1 MNRVVMK
8 CHKRIQ
14 SFRYAFKGLTD
25 AIRTQANM
33 RIHLAATAV
42 VLPLAW
48 LLNIS
53 GGEWLALILVIG
65 LVLCAEA
72 FNTALEYLTDLVSP
86 HQHPLA
92 GKAKDAAAA
101 AVMLA
106 AFTAA
111 VVGVIIFLPR
121 IFRFLAG

>member
-1 MNRVVMK
+1 MK
-8 CHKRIQ
+8 YHKRIE
-14 SFRYAFKGLTD
+14 SFRYAFKGLAD

-33 RIHLAATAV
+33 RIHLVATAV
-42 VLPLAW
+42 VLPAAW
-48 LLNIS
+48 LFRIS
-53 GGEWLALILVIG
+53 AAEWLALILAIG

-106 AFTAA
+106 AFTAVA
-111 VVGVIIFLPR
+111 VGGIIFLPR